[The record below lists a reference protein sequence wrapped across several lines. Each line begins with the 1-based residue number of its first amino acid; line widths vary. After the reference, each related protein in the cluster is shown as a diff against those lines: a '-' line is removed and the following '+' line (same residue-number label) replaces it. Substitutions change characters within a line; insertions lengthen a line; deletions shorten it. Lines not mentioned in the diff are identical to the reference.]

1 MGRQFR
7 APRRGSSE
15 PFVQAHTT
23 VGSSVAAIVSIPN
36 YGVTDVTNF
45 GAVDIVLDAPDA
57 GVVKTLICSASAA
70 TARVVKFSTGGT
82 VSCGTLATTAGT
94 QVTMQATVDMCL
106 TLIGRNSTHW
116 VIQSVY
122 PASTVAINQGVLLAG
137 S

>member
-7 APRRGSSE
+7 TARRAGGDR
-15 PFVQAHTT
+15 PFVAANTT
-23 VGSSVAAIVSIPN
+23 GASSAAVAIPN
-36 YGVTDVTNF
+36 YGITDVTNI
-45 GAVDIVLDAPDA
+45 GAVDIVLDAPET
-57 GVVKTLICSASAA
+57 GVQKTLICSASAA
-70 TARVVKFSTGGT
+70 VARVIKFSSNAS
-82 VSCGTLATTAGT
+82 VSCGTLATTAGV